1 MDTCE
6 SRTGQGSRGGAGRGG
21 RTPMRLPSA
30 DFESAASAS
39 SAIPAWER
47 HSQVSTRFLAVSNN
61 QAWRK
66 HASRYSV

>member
-30 DFESAASAS
+30 DFEPSVPLA
-39 SAIPAWER
+39 
-47 HSQVSTRFLAVSNN
+47 LAVPFLKF
-61 QAWRK
+61 ARC
-66 HASRYSV
+66 